1 MKNATITTGSHVK
14 FQDLTALVLSAKSG
28 WLELE
33 FPDKS
38 TMKARAGKC
47 TLMPMHEAIAETLE
61 AEETV
66 EEIDVDERCER
77 CGERNRNCQ
86 CQCQPI
92 EETEPAAEFEP
103 IDLTCPECEHTFLL
117 KRPKL
122 SVQCPKCGAWIQVRI
137 KADLTH
143 YVRGLGVTPSGHDT
157 LDIGDETA
165 DIFRGLT
172 ADDAIRVAAGRLIR
186 IGQANMT
193 RGFRKAYNG
202 HTSGAWNLEAMV
214 SYLQD
219 RYGSRNN
226 GMVRMNCGNL
236 VRAAARRAAEQI

>member
-1 MKNATITTGSHVK
+1 MKKAYRNTEGNVWVVEIVAAAKGWTTIQFDDGTQKKVRPS
-14 FQDLTALVLSAKSG
+14 
-28 WLELE
+28 
-33 FPDKS
+33 
-38 TMKARAGKC
+38 
-47 TLMPMHEAIAETLE
+47 TLE
-61 AEETV
+61 EIAV
-66 EEIDVDERCER
+66 EEPVAE
-77 CGERNRNCQ
+77 
-86 CQCQPI
+86 I
-92 EETEPAAEFEP
+92 EETEPAAELEP
-103 IDLTCPECEHTFLL
+103 IELTCPECEHIFLL

-172 ADDAIRVAAGRLIR
+172 AGDAIHVAAGRLIR

-202 HTSGAWNLEAMV
+202 HTGGAWNLEAMV